1 MIRKLVLF
9 LAVLGSFW
17 LFVGFHAFSA
27 AVDAGLT
34 RTWGG
39 QCHTDT
45 ECEQ

>member
-9 LAVLGSFW
+9 LAALGSFW
-17 LFVGFHAFSA
+17 LLMGFLAFSA

-34 RTWGG
+34 HAWGP

-45 ECEQ
+45 ECER